1 MGAAVTSSVTFKV
14 EAEPAEVP
22 TDTSSITLN
31 CGICAQEKA
40 TRDCHQCGTHMC
52 DACDQQLHSMG
63 ALKKHHV
70 GVYRAYRLAATN
82 DGTEVSNIELGD
94 AAAATEDAA
103 KAEPDEHGEEDIERL
118 TLTGKDKICAVVVT
132 FLAFM
137 VVIIMCIWSSE
148 GLMEPHKVVHVIN
161 TNTRPGH
168 MHAIIYTTPVDIV
181 LHGTEKEYFEVRLI
195 AMQMKDFNVSDH
207 RRLEAVRQPRGR
219 ALSAANS
226 SISGKMTY
234 TMFSDRKQFFQKT
247 LTLWN
252 NDEYE
257 EFNGI
262 NVKELNADGGKEYRM
277 NVKCDRSD
285 HKECGFA
292 LQVVRMNS
300 IGASREII
308 GIVIFLICFAAI
320 LSEKIH
326 RVYSAMCG
334 ATAGLCA
341 VTAIQETLHLSSV
354 THMIDFGTLML
365 LFSMMILMKMLQETG
380 FFNWFAIKTV
390 KISRQNPKVLF
401 FMLTNLCGY
410 LSMWLDNVTCVMLFG
425 PLTYSLC
432 RQMNLNPRYMYLP
445 MAICAT
451 IGGTGTMIGDP
462 PNIVI
467 GSKMEIGFAVFLK
480 YNFPVVALLVL
491 PVASTFLW
499 WKLGGRVLK
508 EGGRPVLDLEE
519 MQKDNQITDMPKFT
533 QLGGILGAVVLAL
546 LLAPLHK
553 VEPAWFTVMAM
564 FAGAILFQPHSI
576 HHYLMAVEWDT
587 LFFFACLF
595 VLVES
600 LSELGVIKMLG
611 DAVGSLIMEFPE
623 DQRTMFAVVML
634 LWVCSFGSAFLE
646 SLPFTTTIVYV
657 LLDMRQ
663 KTTPGIDPNVL
674 AWPLSA
680 GACIGGIGSI
690 MGSSANLVSMAVSNR
705 QAENEDEKIQ
715 GSDFL
720 MHGLPTMCV
729 SIFIMMIWQIII
741 FGVLEMPAE

>member
-1 MGAAVTSSVTFKV
+1 MTVPSAAPICVTR
-14 EAEPAEVP
+14 
-22 TDTSSITLN
+22 
-31 CGICAQEKA
+31 A
-40 TRDCHQCGTHMC
+40 TK
-52 DACDQQLHSMG
+52 QLHSMG

-70 GVYRAYRLAATN
+70 GVYRAYRLAAT
-82 DGTEVSNIELGD
+82 DDRTIEVKNIELSLAD
-94 AAAATEDAA
+94 DAA
-103 KAEPDEHGEEDIERL
+103 KPFEEDTEAEDTHSQSERL
-118 TLTGKDKICAVVVT
+118 TLTGKDKICALVVGFV
-132 FLAFM
+132 AFA
-137 VVIIMCIWSSE
+137 VVLLMCFWSTE
-148 GLMEPHKVVHVIN
+148 GLMDGHEVVHVIN

-168 MHAIIYTTPVDIV
+168 MHGIIYTTPVDIL
-181 LHGTEKEYFEVRLI
+181 LHGTKTEFFEVRLI
-195 AMQMKDFNVSDH
+195 AMQMKNHSANDHH
-207 RRLEAVRQPRGR
+207 RRLDSSRIITEAVRRPRGR
-219 ALSAANS
+219 ALSAAPAIN
-226 SISGKMTY
+226 GKLTY
-234 TMFSDRKQFFQKT
+234 TMFSDSKQFFQKT
-247 LTLWN
+247 ITLRN
-252 NDEYE
+252 DDEYE

-262 NVKELNADGGKEYRM
+262 NVKDLNADGAKEYRM
-277 NVKCDRSD
+277 SVKCDRTD

-300 IGASREII
+300 VGASREII
-308 GIVIFLICFAAI
+308 GIIIFLVCFISI

-326 RVYSAMCG
+326 RVYSAMLG

-380 FFNWFAIKTV
+380 FFNWFAVKTV
-390 KISRQNPKVLF
+390 KLSRQNPKILF

-410 LSMWLDNVTCVMLFG
+410 MSMWLDNVTCVMLFG

-432 RQMNLNPRYMYLP
+432 RQLNLNPRFMYLP

-451 IGGTGTMIGDP
+451 IGGTGTLIGDP

-480 YNFPVVALLVL
+480 YNFPVVAVLVL

-499 WKLGGRVLK
+499 WKLGGKVLK
-508 EGGRPVLDLEE
+508 EGGRPKLNLEE
-519 MQKDNQITDMPKFT
+519 MQQDNQITDMPKFS
-533 QLGGILGAVVLAL
+533 QLGGILGAVFLAL

-553 VEPAWFTVMAM
+553 IEPAWFTVMAM

-611 DAVGSLIMEFPE
+611 DAVGNLIMEFPE
-623 DQRTMFAVVML
+623 DSRTLLAVVML
-634 LWVCSFGSAFLE
+634 LWICSFGSAFLE

-663 KTTPGIDPNVL
+663 KTTPGLDPNVL

-705 QAENEDEKIQ
+705 QAESEDEKIQ

-720 MHGLPTMCV
+720 KHGLPTMCV
-729 SIFIMMIWQIII
+729 SITLMMIWQIVI
-741 FGVLEMPAE
+741 FGVLDMPAE